1 MKRTRKG
8 RPLCTPGPLA
18 FGASSKIASTLYLL
32 KAPPILCGLHIVCL
46 AADRSVLN
54 AVIDTI
60 ANLVYLGL
68 SMVGAAAF
76 LWGLARKI
84 WLNRWSNYQVATANL
99 PTQ

>member
-1 MKRTRKG
+1 
-8 RPLCTPGPLA
+8 
-18 FGASSKIASTLYLL
+18 
-32 KAPPILCGLHIVCL
+32 L
-46 AADRSVLN
+46 AADGSVLN
-54 AVIDTI
+54 TVVDTI

-84 WLNRWSNYQVATANL
+84 WLNRWSAYQVAPANL

>member
-1 MKRTRKG
+1 M
-8 RPLCTPGPLA
+8 
-18 FGASSKIASTLYLL
+18 
-32 KAPPILCGLHIVCL
+32 
-46 AADRSVLN
+46 LN
-54 AVIDTI
+54 TVIDTI

-84 WLNRWSNYQVATANL
+84 WLNRWSDYQVAPANL